1 MEGTGGP
8 ASGSVLTLLVREG
21 GQEGKRAILTPR
33 EAGAKDSVTAGTRHR
48 VRDNFIDVS
57 PGSSFKTCRTGK
69 NKGNNSIIF

>member
-8 ASGSVLTLLVREG
+8 VSGSVLTLFREG
-21 GQEGKRAILTPR
+21 GREGNRAILTHR
-33 EAGAKDSVTAGTRHR
+33 EAGAKGGVTTGTRHG

-69 NKGNNSIIF
+69 NKGNDSIIF